1 MRVVVATKNQNKVK
15 EITEVLSPLGL
26 EVVSQ
31 TDAGIDVD
39 VEETG
44 DTFEKNA
51 RLKAKAVAMLCDDCV
66 LADDSGLCVEAL
78 GGRPGVYSARYAGE
92 GAPDSK
98 KIEKLLSE
106 LENEDNRKAKFV
118 TSMAFIFPDGNEIIT
133 MGEVYGKIIDAPR
146 GDNGFGYDP
155 VFLSD
160 ELNKT
165 FAEATLQEKNEVS
178 HRSRALAKL
187 YDELSNVVDIGEL

>member
-1 MRVVVATKNQNKVK
+1 M
-15 EITEVLSPLGL
+15 
-26 EVVSQ
+26 
-31 TDAGIDVD
+31 
-39 VEETG
+39 
-44 DTFEKNA
+44 
-51 RLKAKAVAMLCDDCV
+51 
-66 LADDSGLCVEAL
+66 
-78 GGRPGVYSARYAGE
+78 YSARYAGE

>member
-44 DTFEKNA
+44 DTFEINA
-51 RLKAKAVAMLCDDCV
+51 RLKAKAVAMRCDDCV